1 MHGQGAAKKIAPP
14 QSSKRRGMS
23 ITPETVSVYTILCHA
38 RLYKIPAS
46 FYKEELNMAAGQNVP
61 ELGGY
66 EYEFTGEVPDDCECL
81 VCQLP
86 MKDPVQIVQCG
97 HRLCNI
103 CMESLFS

>member
-1 MHGQGAAKKIAPP
+1 
-14 QSSKRRGMS
+14 
-23 ITPETVSVYTILCHA
+23 
-38 RLYKIPAS
+38 
-46 FYKEELNMAAGQNVP
+46 MAARQNVP
-61 ELGGY
+61 ELRGY

-103 CMESLFS
+103 CMESLFR

>member
-1 MHGQGAAKKIAPP
+1 M
-14 QSSKRRGMS
+14 
-23 ITPETVSVYTILCHA
+23 
-38 RLYKIPAS
+38 
-46 FYKEELNMAAGQNVP
+46 P

-66 EYEFTGEVPDDCECL
+66 DYEFTGEVPDDCRCL

-103 CMESLFS
+103 CMESLFSRPSPLCPADRQPLSRDKVCKQVPNMTSQSKPDVKKFVGFGCYGVTS